1 MERFQRTRFLTVV
14 VLAVVFGAGI
24 MLGLGVV
31 SLGEEPQ
38 SVATLD
44 SDQTTPESGEG
55 EGERERRPPMY
66 EQVGALSAQ
75 QHGQIDSIVGARRF
89 EIRGVY
95 RGFRDRHDA
104 LHNDYDLEFR
114 AILMRTREG
123 IKSVMAPAQ
132 AVTYDSLIADYDRRR
147 EARRQEDGSQSR
159 RK

>member
-1 MERFQRTRFLTVV
+1 MERFQRTRLLTVV

-24 MLGLGVV
+24 VLGLGVD
-31 SLGEEPQ
+31 SLREVPR
-38 SVATLD
+38 SVATLE
-44 SDQTTPESGEG
+44 SDQTTPESGERQ
-55 EGERERRPPMY
+55 GERERRPPMY

-75 QHGQIDSIVGARRF
+75 QHGQIDSIVGAHRF

-95 RGFRDRHDA
+95 RGFRDNHDA
-104 LHNDYDLEFR
+104 LHDDYELEFR

-123 IKSVMAPAQ
+123 IKGVMAPAQ
-132 AVTYDSLIADYDRRR
+132 AAVYDSLLADYDRRR

>member
-24 MLGLGVV
+24 VLGLGFDSFGEAPQPVAVV
-31 SLGEEPQ
+31 E
-38 SVATLD
+38 D
-44 SDQTTPESGEG
+44 SQTTAESGEG

-75 QHGQIDSIVGARRF
+75 QHGQIDSIVGAHRF

-95 RGFRDRHDA
+95 RGFRDNHDA
-104 LHNDYDLEFR
+104 LHSDYDLEVR

-123 IKSVMAPAQ
+123 VKSVMTPVQ
-132 AVTYDSLIADYDRRR
+132 AAAYDSLLADYDRRR
-147 EARRQEDGSQSR
+147 EARQQEDGSQSR
-159 RK
+159 RE